1 MYNHAQNDI
10 TETLLAAAV
19 IGIRL
24 RKIGRDIAARKI
36 RTVLVSASIFIGVLG
51 VVILTTLG
59 QLLTRQMQKDLRPDE
74 LAMFRIFLDA
84 PTAASADMLAPLERL
99 REWPGVTAVE
109 GQAVYEFAWRGA
121 GETEF
126 HAGQLFAYTKPFGA
140 IQLEPIRLLRGRYP
154 IDGEH
159 EVAVEQR
166 MAEHY
171 GLHIGDTLTVE
182 MAGIAERPQESWRIV
197 GLVYQP
203 YVYLGSD
210 GAESNVFATFDDAQQ
225 IVGFKGLSSIYL
237 RFENFATA
245 RQQARDIRPYI
256 TNETDYSIS
265 FTLTDD
271 PQQNLY
277 VVGAQRFSGILTI
290 LGVVAMIVSSF
301 LVTNVISTVITEQ
314 RRQIGA
320 MKALGA
326 TTMDIFVIY
335 IGTALAYGLIGTIP
349 GMIVGAYIGQQ
360 AALAAAPLANVIL
373 EDATPPLAAVAL
385 GLGLGLGV
393 PVIAALPPI
402 LNGLRVTILEA
413 MTDQGLQA
421 RYGRGLTGRVV
432 QWIPV
437 GPVIRQ
443 ALNSILQRW
452 TRLALTTLSLALAVA
467 AFMGVFA
474 VFHTLNRVVTG
485 MRETL
490 NYDVATDVQALE
502 LLRIA
507 QGIPAT
513 EDEIRE
519 IEPGVAIKV
528 NVAPLEETPP
538 DDGSEPSASEDNS
551 IFVTGVA
558 AVNLPDLKL
567 ESDLTWPE
575 LTADS
580 IIITPQI
587 ASKLDKSVGDTLR
600 LTTGATTRDFT
611 IVALADFPLETAFME
626 WQALADFVGEVQE
639 APSPNAYWA
648 QVGVSLSTDGQETH
662 AIWAVG
668 IDESIGGALTP
679 EFNPEE
685 PGLIISQALAT
696 AGNLA
701 IGDEL
706 TLHTDANERAYPIQQ
721 IVNISSSQIQMF
733 AQDVPDEVL
742 SQGTNMQVIALY
754 WETLESLQGIDFRS
768 ASPEMFYINLDQP
781 DTFALTIPR
790 YTPLAVHKNQLA
802 VTDTIAQT
810 IVSVGWVMGVAAG
823 LMALVGGIGLLTISA
838 IGVVERRREIGVMRS
853 VGATSVMVARQFL
866 IEGVIVGVVAWA
878 VGVPLSIALSDML
891 IQAAPFREVIP
902 ADYPS
907 YVPGVG
913 LISMFALTLASTL
926 YPALSATRMTI
937 SEILR
942 YQ

>member
-1 MYNHAQNDI
+1 M
-10 TETLLAAAV
+10 AALFR
-19 IGIRL
+19 IRT
-24 RKIGRDIAARKI
+24 RKIARDIAARKI
-36 RTVLVSASIFIGVLG
+36 RTLLVSASIFIGVLG

-59 QLLTRQMQKDLRPDE
+59 QLLTRQMQKDLRAGE
-74 LAMFRIFLDA
+74 LAMFRIFLDTPA
-84 PTAASADMLAPLERL
+84 TFTGDMLAPLENL
-99 REWPGVTAVE
+99 RTWPGVTDAE
-109 GQAVYEFAWRGA
+109 GQAVYEFAWHLP
-121 GETEF
+121 GEQTF
-126 HAGQLFAYTKPFGA
+126 RAGQIFAFTEPFGS
-140 IQLEPIRLLRGRYP
+140 INLEPIRLLDGSYP
-154 IDGEH
+154 RVGEH
-159 EVAVEQR
+159 EIAVEQR

-171 GLHIGDTLTVE
+171 GLHIGDTLVVE
-182 MAGIAERPQESWRIV
+182 MAGVMGRPQEAWRIV
-197 GLVYQP
+197 GLIYQP
-203 YVYLGSD
+203 YVYLGSE
-210 GAESNVFATFDDAQQ
+210 GAESNVYAAFDDAQR
-225 IVGFKGLSSIYL
+225 IVGFQGLSSIYL
-237 RFENFATA
+237 RFESFATA
-245 RQQARDIRPYI
+245 RQQARDIRPYV
-256 TNETDYSIS
+256 NDETPYRIA

-271 PQQNLY
+271 PEQNLY
-277 VVGAQRFSGILTI
+277 VVGARRFSSILTI

-326 TTMDIFVIY
+326 TTFDIFVIY

-349 GMIVGAYIGQQ
+349 GVIAGAFIGRE
-360 AALAAAPLANVIL
+360 AAIAAAPLANVIL
-373 EDATPPLAAVAL
+373 EDATPPLGAI
-385 GLGLGLGV
+385 GLGIALGLGV
-393 PVIAALPPI
+393 PVLASLPPI

-421 RYGRGLTGRVV
+421 RYGRGFVAWVV
-432 QWIPV
+432 PRLPF
-437 GPVIRQ
+437 GPIVRQ

-452 TRLALTTLSLALAVA
+452 TRLALTMMSLALAVA

-474 VFHTLNRVVTG
+474 VFHTLDRVVTG

-490 NYDVATDVQALE
+490 NYEVTTDVQALE

-507 QGIPAT
+507 QGIPAA

-528 NVAPLEETPP
+528 QANPQEEVPADGGADVVAAE
-538 DDGSEPSASEDNS
+538 DDG

-558 AVNLPDLKL
+558 ASNLPDLKL
-567 ESDLTWPE
+567 ESDLTWAD
-575 LTADS
+575 LTPDS

-587 ASKLDKSVGDTLR
+587 ASRLDMSVGDTLH
-600 LTTGATTRDFT
+600 LTMGANAHDFQ

-639 APSPNAYWA
+639 APQPNAYWT
-648 QVGVSLSTDGQETH
+648 QVQIDAGGEGLRSRDV
-662 AIWAVG
+662 WAVG
-668 IDESIGGALTP
+668 IDEQVGGALVST
-679 EFNPEE
+679 FDPEE
-685 PGLIISQALAT
+685 PGLIVSEALANV
-696 AGNLA
+696 GELA
-701 IGDEL
+701 VGDEI
-706 TLHTDANERAYPIQQ
+706 TVRTSEDEQSFPILQ
-721 IVNISSSQIQMF
+721 IVDITASQIQLF
-733 AQDVPDEVL
+733 AQDVPEDVL
-742 SQGTNMQVIALY
+742 DQGTQMEVIALY
-754 WETLESLQGIDFRS
+754 WETLETLQGIDYRT
-768 ASPEMFYINLDQP
+768 ASPEMFYIDLDQP
-781 DTFALTIPR
+781 DSFALTIPR

-823 LMALVGGIGLLTISA
+823 LMALVGGIGLLTITA

-853 VGATSVMVARQFL
+853 VGATSAIIVRQFL

-878 VGVPLSIALSDML
+878 IGVPLSMALSDML

-913 LISMFALTLASTL
+913 LVSMLALTIAATL
-926 YPALSATRMTI
+926 YPALAAARMTI
-937 SEILR
+937 AEILR